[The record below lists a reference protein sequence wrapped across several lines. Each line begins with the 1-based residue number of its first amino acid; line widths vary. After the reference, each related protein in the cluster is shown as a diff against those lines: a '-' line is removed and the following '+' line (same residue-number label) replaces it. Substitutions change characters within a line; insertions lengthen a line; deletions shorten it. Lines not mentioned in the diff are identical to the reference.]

1 MGLSVCPSVCL
12 STTCAVWMCG
22 GLSCRTLQEGD
33 EEVREVLHQLKVMA
47 GLSSDDPPDSE
58 WIKLEK
64 TDKKTGKRVRS
75 TPFFCSFHAFMLV
88 IYMIHI
94 RAWNSCI

>member
-1 MGLSVCPSVCL
+1 MGLFICL
-12 STTCAVWMCG
+12 SALACG
-22 GLSCRTLQEGD
+22 GLHGGCVDMRGRFRRLAPQEGD

-64 TDKKTGKRVRS
+64 TDKKTGKKVQS
-75 TPFFCSFHAFMLV
+75 NTF
-88 IYMIHI
+88 I
-94 RAWNSCI
+94 RLRILRHLNGLYP